1 MTEKRKYHGEYNE
14 NWEAE
19 IAAFDAETRKQEET
33 FRKTHLVMDDEGYPN
48 LTEEENE
55 LIALYLRGT
64 SCEEIAEQ
72 FDVEIETVESNI
84 EIIKAKLSL
93 ED

>member
-19 IAAFDAETRKQEET
+19 IAAFDADIRKQEET
-33 FRKTHLVMDDEGYPN
+33 YRKSHLVMDEGGYSCLN
-48 LTEEENE
+48 EEENE
-55 LIALYLRGT
+55 LIALYLKGS
-64 SCEEIAEQ
+64 SCEDIAEQ
-72 FDVEIETVESNI
+72 MDVEIDVVESSI
-84 EIIKAKLSL
+84 ELIKAKLAI